1 VTGKGKALVALL
13 MVAGG
18 SGAHLAQRGAD
29 ETRLELDPAEAL
41 RTMASGESLRVAASG
56 FHLLAADV
64 LWIQATL
71 VFGDFW
77 TRTKDPLWTEWLYR
91 MIEAVVI
98 CDPEWRTPYVYG
110 GSMLEVVGAVE
121 LADEIYLRGR
131 DALPDEFWFSFA
143 LGMNAYMEH
152 DDSQAASSWLKEAS
166 SKPGAPGWYAETA
179 VALAAEDRAPTEALG
194 YLRDQLA
201 VTTDEGLRESLVRRI
216 ARVEHEDYS
225 LRLTAAREQAEQ
237 RLGRPVELGE
247 FLEQLGERAPLDP
260 LGGRWVEQ
268 PGTRTVVSS
277 VVDQEDAEEALR
289 LGRKMMR
296 MGMGKQA
303 LPVHPAP

>member
-1 VTGKGKALVALL
+1 MTGKGKALVVLL

-18 SGAHLAQRGAD
+18 SGAHLAQRTAD
-29 ETRLELDPAEAL
+29 ETRLELDPAEQL
-41 RTMASGESLRVAASG
+41 RTMASGDALRVASSG
-56 FHLLAADV
+56 FHVLTADV
-64 LWIQATL
+64 LWIQSTL

-77 TRTKDPLWTEWLYR
+77 ARTQDPLWTEWLYR

-98 CDPEWRTPYVYG
+98 CDPEWRTPYLYG
-110 GSMLEVVGAVE
+110 GSMLEVVGAAE
-121 LADEIYLRGR
+121 LADKIYLRGR
-131 DALPDEFWFSFA
+131 EALPDEYWFSFA

-152 DDSQAASSWLKEAS
+152 DDTQAAAVWLEEAA

-179 VALAAEDRAPTEALG
+179 AALVAEDRAPTEALQ

-201 VTTDEGLRESLVRRI
+201 VTTDEGLRESLTRRI

-225 LRLTAAREQAEQ
+225 LRLTAARDEAQA
-237 RLGRPVELGE
+237 RIGRPVGLDE
-247 FLEQLGERAPLDP
+247 FLTQLGDRAPPDP
-260 LGGRWVEQ
+260 LGGEWVEQ
-268 PGTRTVVSS
+268 PGTRTIVSS
-277 VVDQEDAEEALR
+277 VVEQEDAEEAQR